1 MASIAVLFGGMIVL
15 IFIGVPVGYAIG
27 LASIAT
33 FFLFTDMS
41 MSLIA
46 QNCFTGLNSFVLLAI
61 PFFILA
67 GVIMGEGG
75 IAKRLVNLA
84 DAIIGFVTGGLGMV
98 AILTSTFFGAI
109 TGSGNATTSA
119 VGALLIP
126 SMEEK
131 KYGKVFSSVLVAA
144 AGSIG
149 IIIPPSI
156 PFVIYGV
163 ATGTSIGDLFIA
175 GIIPG
180 LLMAFVLMIACY
192 IISRKNGY
200 GGSDTK
206 PTAKGILIAA
216 KNGIWALL
224 APIIILGGI
233 YSGIFTPTE
242 SAVVA
247 VVYSILVGFFI
258 YRELTI
264 KKLVKALYTTAIING
279 ITSFIIAFS
288 ASMCKYISMARI
300 PQMIVDAISSVTESK
315 IVILLM
321 LNVILLL
328 IGMLIDI
335 IPAIIILAP
344 IFLPLVEAYG
354 VSPIQFGVM
363 LVLNL
368 GIGFVTPPY
377 GSTLF
382 VASAV
387 SKVPVDKMFKT
398 AFIFTGV
405 LCIVLAIVTYIP
417 AASLAL
423 L

>member
-1 MASIAVLFGGMIVL
+1 MASVAVLFGGMIVL